1 MKTEREIAPEVH
13 NRFLRAL
20 RFLGLLLCLAPYT
33 LASAAQIPAQTFE
46 LTVPRSAA
54 PVKPRVLR
62 VEKDDLVR
70 LRVTSEVAGEIH
82 LHGYRLELKL
92 TPGTPGELQ
101 FKARA
106 TGRFRIEWHSAGAA
120 EKPESHHSPP
130 LAILEVRPR

>member
-1 MKTEREIAPEVH
+1 MKTVKEIAPEVH
-13 NRFLRAL
+13 NRFLTAL
-20 RFLGLLLCLAPYT
+20 QLLGLLLCPAPYA
-33 LASAAQIPAQTFE
+33 LASADAVPAKTFK
-46 LTVPRSAA
+46 LTVPRGAA
-54 PVKPRVLR
+54 PLRPRVLR

-70 LRVTSEVAGEIH
+70 LTVTSDGAGEIH

-106 TGRFRIEWHSAGAA
+106 TGRFRIEWHGAGAA

-130 LAILEVRPR
+130 LAILEVRPQ